1 MSSHL
6 PEKKNQISRVIILE
20 LFTGKVGS
28 SLILMENRRE
38 LFQNITGTSTP
49 HLTPICGSSGF
60 IKGIVKRADGRVE
73 RGRGIMQD
81 LIDIEGVRPENIDKE
96 QFYLQIDGGTT

>member
-1 MSSHL
+1 
-6 PEKKNQISRVIILE
+6 
-20 LFTGKVGS
+20 
-28 SLILMENRRE
+28 
-38 LFQNITGTSTP
+38 
-49 HLTPICGSSGF
+49 
-60 IKGIVKRADGRVE
+60 VE